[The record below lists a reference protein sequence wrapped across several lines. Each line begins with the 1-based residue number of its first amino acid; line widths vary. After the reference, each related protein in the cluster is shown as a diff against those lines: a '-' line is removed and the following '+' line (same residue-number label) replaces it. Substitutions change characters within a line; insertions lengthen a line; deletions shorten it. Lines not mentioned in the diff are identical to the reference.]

1 MTTEGTTGTF
11 ATTSLAK
18 LRLPRRGLTRTLASL
33 FVRYR
38 VARRAEAGE
47 AATYRVSARPTESGQ
62 LAVPEVARAAER
74 LGLRYLGVS
83 EFLGLVGFIPRDV
96 WVSECGRVL
105 VSARR
110 ATAGGVEGQMSPYIV
125 SSVLDDRTALETY
138 GKSPA
143 PIPSSENVLVLGGRG
158 DLEADVALHLTML
171 KEQMDAHPEASPVV
185 IHTIDEAVALWNVW
199 DVDIGSLACA
209 EQIVTVRLTA
219 YGAVIGL
226 VFALVW
232 ALTHVR

>member
-1 MTTEGTTGTF
+1 MTTDGTTGTS
-11 ATTSLAK
+11 AIAK
-18 LRLPRRGLTRTLASL
+18 LRLPNRGVTRSLAGL
-33 FVRYR
+33 FVHYR
-38 VARRAEAGE
+38 VARRAGTGE
-47 AATYRVSARPTESGQ
+47 VATYRVSARPNETGQ
-62 LAVPEVARAAER
+62 LAQPEVARAAER
-74 LGLRYLGVS
+74 LGLRYLGVT

-110 ATAGGVEGQMSPYIV
+110 ATAGGIEGQMSPYIV

-171 KEQMDAHPEASPVV
+171 KDQMEAHPEANPVV
-185 IHTIDEAVALWNVW
+185 IHTLDEAVALWNVW

-209 EQIVTVRLTA
+209 EQIVSVRLSA
-219 YGAVIGL
+219 YGAVLGL
-226 VFALVW
+226 VFAMVW

>member
-1 MTTEGTTGTF
+1 MTTDGTTGTS
-11 ATTSLAK
+11 AIAK
-18 LRLPRRGLTRTLASL
+18 LRLPNRGVTRSLAGL
-33 FVRYR
+33 FVHYR
-38 VARRAEAGE
+38 VARRAATGE
-47 AATYRVSARPTESGQ
+47 VATYRVSARPNETGR
-62 LAVPEVARAAER
+62 LAQPEVARAAER
-74 LGLRYLGVS
+74 LGLRYLGVT

-110 ATAGGVEGQMSPYIV
+110 ATAGGIEGQMSPYIV

-158 DLEADVALHLTML
+158 DLEADVALHLATL
-171 KEQMDAHPEASPVV
+171 KDQMEAHPEATPVV
-185 IHTIDEAVALWNVW
+185 IHTLDEAVALWNVW

-209 EQIVTVRLTA
+209 EQIVSVRLSA
-219 YGAVIGL
+219 YGAVLGL
-226 VFALVW
+226 VFAMVW